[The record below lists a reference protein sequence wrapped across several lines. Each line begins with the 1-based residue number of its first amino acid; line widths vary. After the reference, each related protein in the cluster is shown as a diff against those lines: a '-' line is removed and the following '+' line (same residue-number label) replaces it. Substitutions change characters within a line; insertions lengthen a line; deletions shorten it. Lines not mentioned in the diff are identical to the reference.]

1 MAGWKD
7 LPGGVVAS
15 TVYSDGALIS
25 RNATVTLPEVSNV
38 TAEIRAGGTVEVPI
52 TGQVEAMEMTVTQ
65 NAADEGLGDLA
76 SPGSHS
82 VEVRWVQDELSN
94 DGTLRTVGYKAFVR
108 AYSKTIPGV
117 SVEVGSLSEN
127 ECTLGVTRYQ
137 LFRDGAE
144 ILCIDQL
151 NGIYKVNGTD
161 YAASVWSLL

>member
-76 SPGSHS
+76 APGSHS

-94 DGTLRTVGYKAFVR
+94 DGGMRTVGYKAFMR
-108 AYSKTIPGV
+108 CYSKTIPGV

-137 LFRDGAE
+137 LFRDGSE

>member
-1 MAGWKD
+1 MAWKD
-7 LPGGVVAS
+7 IPGGVVAS
-15 TVYSDGALIS
+15 TVYSDGSLTS
-25 RNATVTLPEVSNV
+25 RNATVTLPEVTNL
-38 TAEIRAGGTVEVPI
+38 TAEVKAGGTIEVPV

-94 DGTLRTVGYKAFVR
+94 DGGMRQVGYKAFVR
-108 AYSKTIPGV
+108 GYSKTIPGV

-127 ECTLGVTRYQ
+127 EATLGVTRYQ

-151 NGIYKVNGTD
+151 NGIYRVNGVD